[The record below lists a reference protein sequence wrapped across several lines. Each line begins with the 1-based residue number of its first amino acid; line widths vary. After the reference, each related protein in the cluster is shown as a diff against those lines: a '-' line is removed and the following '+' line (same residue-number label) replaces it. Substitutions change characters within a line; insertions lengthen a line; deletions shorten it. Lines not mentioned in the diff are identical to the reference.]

1 MFLFYDI
8 FKYKIKWNGY
18 SKGRGKDVEGI
29 KFFDI
34 YFILINRICFDC
46 WINYIW
52 DKIVVWDNS
61 RNIILVVKSFVFLVV
76 LK

>member
-34 YFILINRICFDC
+34 YFIFINRIYNL
-46 WINYIW
+46 III
-52 DKIVVWDNS
+52 IVM
-61 RNIILVVKSFVFLVV
+61 LYV
-76 LK
+76 LIVE